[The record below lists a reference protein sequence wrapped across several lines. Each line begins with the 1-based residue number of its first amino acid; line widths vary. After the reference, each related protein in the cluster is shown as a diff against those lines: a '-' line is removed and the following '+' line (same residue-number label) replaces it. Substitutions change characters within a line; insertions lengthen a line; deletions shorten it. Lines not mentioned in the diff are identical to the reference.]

1 MLDKIEKL
9 RYLTKAVDLEGEKQF
24 AQLLSSEDI
33 TPTQNEVLKI
43 LAQFGSLSI
52 TEVGNLLICGS
63 DNPSRVVQR
72 LLLKNL
78 VVKEK
83 NSSDSR
89 KTNLMLTDLGRSTL
103 NKTIEI
109 EKIFNQQIAQN
120 FENTI
125 EVDKLIEIFTKQ
137 ISGSKTL
144 QQISTR
150 E

>member
-1 MLDKIEKL
+1 MDKIEKL

-43 LAQFGSLSI
+43 LAQYGSLSI
-52 TEVGNLLICGS
+52 SEVGNLLICGS

-89 KTNLMLTDLGRSTL
+89 KTNLILTDLGRSTL
-103 NKTIEI
+103 NKTTEI
-109 EKIFNQQIAQN
+109 EKFFNQQIAKN

-125 EVDKLIEIFTKQ
+125 EVDKLIAIFTKQ
-137 ISGSKTL
+137 VLGSKTL

>member
-83 NSSDSR
+83 NISDSR

>member
-1 MLDKIEKL
+1 MDKIEKL

-43 LAQFGSLSI
+43 LDRYGSLSI
-52 TEVGNLLICGS
+52 SEVGDLLICGS

-78 VVKEK
+78 IIKEK
-83 NSSDSR
+83 NGSDSR
-89 KTNLMLTDLGRSTL
+89 KINLVLTELGKQTL
-103 NKTIEI
+103 NKTTIIENQ
-109 EKIFNQQIAQN
+109 FNHQIAQN

-125 EVDKLIEIFTKQ
+125 AIDKLIDIFTKQ

-150 E
+150 EL

>member
-1 MLDKIEKL
+1 MDKIEKL

>member
-1 MLDKIEKL
+1 MDKIEKL
-9 RYLTKAVDLEGEKQF
+9 RYLIRAVDLEGEKQF

-43 LAQFGSLSI
+43 LAQYGSLSI
-52 TEVGNLLICGS
+52 SEVGNLLICGS

-89 KTNLMLTDLGRSTL
+89 RTDLILTDLGRSTL

-109 EKIFNQQIAQN
+109 EKIFNQQIAKN
-120 FENTI
+120 IENTI
-125 EVDKLIEIFTKQ
+125 ELDKLIAIFTKQ

-144 QQISTR
+144 QKISTR
-150 E
+150 D

>member
-1 MLDKIEKL
+1 MDKIEKL

-43 LAQFGSLSI
+43 LDRYGSLSI
-52 TEVGNLLICGS
+52 SEVGDLLICGS

-78 VVKEK
+78 IIKEK
-83 NSSDSR
+83 NGSDSR
-89 KTNLMLTDLGRSTL
+89 KTNLVLTELGKQTL
-103 NKTIEI
+103 NKTTIIENQ
-109 EKIFNQQIAQN
+109 FNHQIAQN

-125 EVDKLIEIFTKQ
+125 AIDKLIDIFTKQ

-150 E
+150 EL

>member
-1 MLDKIEKL
+1 MDKIEKL

-43 LAQFGSLSI
+43 LAQYGSLSI

-72 LLLKNL
+72 LLLKKL
-78 VVKEK
+78 IVKEK

-109 EKIFNQQIAQN
+109 EKIFNQQIAKN

-125 EVDKLIEIFTKQ
+125 EVDKLIEIFVKQ

>member
-1 MLDKIEKL
+1 MDKIEKL

-43 LAQFGSLSI
+43 LAHYGSLSI
-52 TEVGNLLICGS
+52 SEVGNLLICGS

-72 LLLKNL
+72 LLLKDL
-78 VVKEK
+78 VIKK
-83 NSSDSR
+83 KDGSDSR
-89 KTNLMLTDLGRSTL
+89 KTKLLLTELGRSTL
-103 NKTIEI
+103 IKTTKI
-109 EKIFNQQIAQN
+109 EKMFNQQIAQN
-120 FENTI
+120 FEDTI

-137 ISGSKTL
+137 IFGSKTL
-144 QQISTR
+144 QKISTR

>member
-1 MLDKIEKL
+1 MDKIEKL

-43 LAQFGSLSI
+43 LDRYGSLSI
-52 TEVGNLLICGS
+52 SEVGDLLICGS

-78 VVKEK
+78 IIKEK
-83 NSSDSR
+83 NGSDSR
-89 KTNLMLTDLGRSTL
+89 KTNLVLTELGKQTL
-103 NKTIEI
+103 NKTTIIENQ
-109 EKIFNQQIAQN
+109 FNHQIAQN

-125 EVDKLIEIFTKQ
+125 AIDKLIDIFIKQ

-150 E
+150 EL